1 MQEERLLSLQGP
13 ELPPG
18 GAGTQGAL
26 EALKLPVLQE
36 TSLALN
42 ALKMSIG
49 PVLGIV
55 GVTGVILY
63 GMHKILTGGRK
74 RK

>member
-1 MQEERLLSLQGP
+1 MMPSFQSP
-13 ELPPG
+13 ELLPS
-18 GAGTQGAL
+18 GAGVPTGL
-26 EALKLPVLQE
+26 EALKLPVIQE

-42 ALKMSIG
+42 ALRMSIG
-49 PVLGIV
+49 PALGIV